1 MAKAA
6 KDSVSSPK
14 KKATSMYFLSK
25 KQKNARRD
33 LLMGLQGNLQLAMPR
48 SDAFPHQGK
57 RGPSPYNLFMKTEL
71 AKVKEKEPSIAH
83 KDAFKKA
90 AANWASAPE
99 NPKNQAK

>member
-6 KDSVSSPK
+6 KDSVASPK
-14 KKATSMYFLSK
+14 KKSAT
-25 KQKNARRD
+25 
-33 LLMGLQGNLQLAMPR
+33 
-48 SDAFPHQGK
+48 GK

-90 AANWASAPE
+90 AANWATAPE
-99 NPKNQAK
+99 NPKNSAK